1 MRFHGCITFLSLL
14 AFPLS
19 AGAEAVLMDPQQRLL
34 LECTE
39 EALAAARLSVQG
51 AVTGTPLLSWV
62 AGMLPFELKPRNWQ
76 PPFSAP
82 FLFLTRA
89 HYLPALV
96 CSE

>member
-1 MRFHGCITFLSLL
+1 MRFHGCITCFLSLL
-14 AFPLS
+14 AFPLCT

-62 AGMLPFELKPRNWQ
+62 AEMLPFELKPRNWQ
-76 PPFSAP
+76 PSARPFC
-82 FLFLTRA
+82 F
-89 HYLPALV
+89 
-96 CSE
+96 